1 VNICAVVCF
10 CTCVYLCVDMV
21 AWRDCAAS
29 RVGFGTYQIAHR
41 SHHDHITS
49 ASRDVRK
56 RRWWARRCV
65 HVILHTLICK
75 HQSTQARSFARTLI
89 ETDGDLSSVQ
99 DEGEAEQDFDWLP
112 RGGGAGGFLFCG
124 MSLLY
129 KRDTCACR
137 R

>member
-1 VNICAVVCF
+1 MMMGTSLRTCNIAYTVMQ
-10 CTCVYLCVDMV
+10 TPK
-21 AWRDCAAS
+21 
-29 RVGFGTYQIAHR
+29 H
-41 SHHDHITS
+41 TS
-49 ASRDVRK
+49 ALFRP
-56 RRWWARRCV
+56 
-65 HVILHTLICK
+65 HTY
-75 HQSTQARSFARTLI
+75 I

-129 KRDTCACR
+129 ERDTCACR